1 MQKTHFAG
9 VSLDALAET
18 YGTPLILYDEAMI
31 RQRIQT
37 IHDVLRS
44 TGVPYHLSYAC
55 KAFCARAMVELAADM
70 HIGLDVVSGGELYT
84 AMLANFPGA
93 SIHFNGNNKSLSE
106 LALAVDYGV
115 GHIILDQ
122 FQEIHHLV
130 HVLKQFP
137 GRRQRVLLRVTP
149 GVHADTHH
157 YIQTGQE
164 DSKFGFD
171 LESGQVHR
179 AIDMV
184 LTFPQLELVGL
195 HMHIGSQITRADGY
209 LAAVKRLLEHLP
221 TLPPFSL
228 NILNLGG
235 GMGIRHTPDEV
246 EPDLGILFKTIVEG
260 VVQLF
265 DAYGRDVPELWFE
278 PGRSIVGPAGA
289 TLYTVGA
296 IKDVPGI
303 RTFAAVDGG
312 MSDNIRPALYG
323 ARYTAFFVGK
333 RARPSRRYTIVG
345 KLCES
350 GDVLI
355 QDIELPELQDGDR
368 ILIPATGAY
377 TYAMASHYNR
387 LPRPAVVFVRNGEA
401 HLVVRRETYDDV
413 VRLDLPLHHPL
424 ESQV

>member
-9 VSLDALAET
+9 VPLEALADT
-18 YGTPLILYDEAMI
+18 YGTPLMLYDEEMI

-55 KAFCARAMVELAADM
+55 KAFCTRAMVELAAEA

-84 AMLANFPGA
+84 AMLANFPGEA
-93 SIHFNGNNKSLSE
+93 IHFNGNNKSLSE
-106 LALAVDYGV
+106 LVLAFEYGV
-115 GHIILDQ
+115 GHIIIDQ
-122 FQEIHHLV
+122 FLEIHHLV
-130 HVLKQFP
+130 QVLQQFP
-137 GRRQRVLLRVTP
+137 GRRQKVLLRITP

-179 AIDMV
+179 AIEAV
-184 LTFPQLELVGL
+184 LSFPQLELVGL
-195 HMHIGSQITRADGY
+195 HMHIGSQITSADGY
-209 LAAVKRLLEHLP
+209 LAAVKRLLERMP
-221 TLPPFSL
+221 TLPSFSF

-235 GMGIRHTPDEV
+235 GMGIAHTPDEA
-246 EPDLGILFKTIVEG
+246 EPDLGLLFRTIVEG
-260 VVQLF
+260 VVHLF
-265 DAYGRDVPELWFE
+265 DTFGRDVPELWFE

-296 IKDVPGI
+296 VKDVPGI

-323 ARYTAFFVGK
+323 ARYTAFFVGQTH
-333 RARPSRRYTIVG
+333 RPSKHYTIVG

-355 QDIELPELQDGDR
+355 ADVELPELQDGDR
-368 ILIPATGAY
+368 LLIPATGAY

-387 LPRPAVVFVRNGEA
+387 IPRPAVVFIRDGEA
-401 HLVVRRETYDDV
+401 RLVVRRETYEDV
-413 VRLDLPLHHPL
+413 ARLDLPLHRPL
-424 ESQV
+424 HSKL

>member
-9 VSLDALAET
+9 ISLKELAET
-18 YGTPLILYDEAMI
+18 YGTPLILYDELQV
-31 RQRIQT
+31 RSRIQS
-37 IHDVLRS
+37 IQEVLRA
-44 TGVPYHLSYAC
+44 TGIRYHLAYAC
-55 KAFCARAMVELAADM
+55 KAFCTRAMVELAAEE

-84 AMLANFPGA
+84 AISANFPGER
-93 SIHFNGNNKSLSE
+93 IHFNGNNKSLSE
-106 LALAVDYGV
+106 LMLAVEYGV
-115 GHIILDQ
+115 GLIIIDQ

-130 HVLKQFP
+130 QVLKRFP
-137 GRRQRVLLRVTP
+137 GKRQRVLLRITP

-171 LESGQVHR
+171 LESGQVHQ
-179 AIDMV
+179 AIDAV
-184 LTFPQLELVGL
+184 LAYPELELVGL
-195 HMHIGSQITRADGY
+195 HMHIGSQITSADGY
-209 LAAVKRLLEHLP
+209 LAAVNRLLERVHTFP
-221 TLPPFSL
+221 AFSF

-235 GMGIRHTPDEV
+235 GMGIAHTPDEV
-246 EPDLGILFKTIVEG
+246 EPDLPALFHLIVTG
-260 VVQLF
+260 VKDLF
-265 DAYGRDVPELWFE
+265 ASFAFALPELWFE

-289 TLYTVGA
+289 TLYTVGS

-323 ARYTAFFVGK
+323 ARYTAHYVGQSSE
-333 RARPSRRYTIVG
+333 PIHRYTIVG

-355 QDIELPELQDGDR
+355 DDVELPRLKDGDR

-387 LPRPAVVFVRNGEA
+387 LPRPAVVFVRDGEA
-401 HLVVRRETYDDV
+401 RLVVRRETYDDV
-413 VRLDLPLHHPL
+413 VRNDLPLHSSL
-424 ESQV
+424 QSNV